1 MENADS
7 DDSEEN
13 SRNRNAKRIKKKP
26 QAWTVSLIRGM
37 MVCAFF
43 CTDEPECCP
52 EKAGEAVC
60 MRPLNLARELPLSW
74 FRF

>member
-43 CTDEPECCP
+43 LH
-52 EKAGEAVC
+52 
-60 MRPLNLARELPLSW
+60 R
-74 FRF
+74 